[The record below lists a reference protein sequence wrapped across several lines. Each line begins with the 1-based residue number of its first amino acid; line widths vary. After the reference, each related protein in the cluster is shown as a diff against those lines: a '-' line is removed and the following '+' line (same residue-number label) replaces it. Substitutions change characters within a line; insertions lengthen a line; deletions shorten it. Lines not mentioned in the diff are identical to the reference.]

1 MHVILKYSSIR
12 IEVTYDKLNFKSNIK
27 KKSAEI
33 DFMNWDK
40 KEENY

>member
-12 IEVTYDKLNFKSNIK
+12 IEVTYDQLNFKSNIN

-40 KEENY
+40 KVENY